1 MNLSCVRAKMAW
13 ASAAIMSVVLGG
25 LGVVLT
31 LLFGMGVRESLDKL
45 LVDDIE
51 KIERSLYIESSGKV
65 DLLGPSGRHQES
77 SFVIFSSVGNI
88 LLKGGPVANALLQ
101 PHMAPLDASRDV
113 TINDEQY
120 RIRSRL
126 TSKPPQVGATYLG
139 VQVARPL
146 APYQRNQ
153 RELVELMLWLSPVL
167 ILLVAVL
174 SWFATS
180 CSLQPLRRMI
190 EKVQGMDAQRLHPRL
205 PVYGNDEVG
214 ELARTFNG
222 FFERLEN
229 SFNALRRF
237 TADASHE
244 LRTPLS
250 VLRTQMEVALSRERT
265 ASEYRLA
272 LESALEDLA
281 RLQHLCELLLELA
294 RRDAGAIPMQ
304 LAETNLSDLVDAWV
318 ERFLPVAEDKNIRV
332 STRIQEDIILPAD
345 RRLLEMVIVN
355 LLDNAL
361 GYTPSG
367 GKIEVSLQVQGE
379 VLISIQDTGPGIPE
393 ADRERIFERF
403 VRLSGTRMT
412 ASGAGL
418 GLAIVKWVVEAH
430 HGKVHVKP
438 AGIQGSKFIVSLP
451 APTKCVR
458 PTDSTHPDLAIEFRN
473 AV

>member
-13 ASAAIMSVVLGG
+13 ASAVVMCVVLGG

-31 LLFGMGVRESLDKL
+31 LLFGMSVREGVDKL
-45 LVDDIE
+45 LVEDIE
-51 KIERSLYIESSGKV
+51 KIERSLSSGKV
-65 DLLGPSGRHQES
+65 ALLESPLQES
-77 SFVIFSSVGNI
+77 SFVIFTTAGNI
-88 LLKGGPVANALLQ
+88 LFKGGPLANALLR
-101 PHMAPLDASRDV
+101 PRTDKPDSSRDI

-126 TSKPPQVGATYLG
+126 TAKPIQVGATYLV

-153 RELVELMLWLSPVL
+153 RELAQLMLWLSPAL

-180 CSLQPLRRMI
+180 YSLQPLRRMI
-190 EKVQGMDAQRLHPRL
+190 EKVQSMDAQRLHPRL

-294 RRDAGAIPMQ
+294 RRDAGAIPIQ
-304 LAETNLSDLVDAWV
+304 LAETNLSDLVGAWV
-318 ERFLPVAEDKNIRV
+318 ERFLPVAEDKDIGVSISIRK
-332 STRIQEDIILPAD
+332 DIIVYAD

-361 GYTPSG
+361 AYTPSG
-367 GKIEVSLQVQGE
+367 GKIEVSLHVRDE
-379 VLISIQDTGPGIPE
+379 VILSVQDTGAGIPE

-403 VRLSGTRMT
+403 VRLPGTRMS

-418 GLAIVKWVVEAH
+418 GLAIVKWAVEAH
-430 HGKVHVKP
+430 RGQVQVTP
-438 AGIQGSKFIVSLP
+438 AGAQGSKFVVSLP
-451 APTKCVR
+451 MLTECINQ
-458 PTDSTHPDLAIEFRN
+458 TGSTNLVCAAESGGII
-473 AV
+473 